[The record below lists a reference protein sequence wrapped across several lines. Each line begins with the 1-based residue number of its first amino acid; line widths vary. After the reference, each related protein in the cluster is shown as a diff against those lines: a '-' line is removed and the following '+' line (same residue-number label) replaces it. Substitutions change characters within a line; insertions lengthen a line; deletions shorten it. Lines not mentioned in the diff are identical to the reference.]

1 MRGALLNVAMAIRLA
16 MNSAYSQ
23 RVQRKCFP
31 AFALLLIFS
40 RPEFIFSADIFHPD
54 WVMQWIQVII
64 VQPLL
69 CSVSVAHIYVAVTFK
84 VSVRH
89 VSLHASVQQQSGVAL
104 KPSG

>member
-1 MRGALLNVAMAIRLA
+1 MRGVLLNVAMAIRLA

-40 RPEFIFSADIFHPD
+40 RPEFIIDIFHPD

-69 CSVSVAHIYVAVTFK
+69 CSVSVAHIDVAVTFK

-89 VSLHASVQQQSGVAL
+89 ASLHASVQQQSGVAL